1 MSGYLAAHDR
11 LQEKDRSVRDKRM
24 ELPEAIG
31 LVRDGDQIAVGGCLY
46 SRTPL
51 ASLLEILRAGRTG
64 LTLVR
69 NLTCY
74 EAELFLARGAVDKL
88 VTSWVGIGLP
98 WGIPKVFRHHVEQGL
113 AEYEEW
119 SHLALGL
126 RFQAAAMGLPFLP
139 TFSMLGS
146 DLIARSGARQMEDPF
161 TGQQVCLVP
170 ACFPDVA
177 LVHVHRADRFGNA
190 QIDGP
195 MYMDRDIAGAAQ
207 TVIVTAEEIVPTES
221 IVARPDHTAIPHFQ
235 VDAVVEVP
243 FGSFPHECYGLYE
256 ADFEHFAS
264 YVALVEERGVEGVL
278 AYLAEYVD
286 GCDSFQDYLATFGVG
301 GLLAQQGR
309 ARELVPR

>member
-74 EAELFLARGAVDKL
+74 EAELFLARGSADRL

-98 WGIPKVFRHHVEQGL
+98 WGIPKVFRHYVERGL
-113 AEYEEW
+113 ATYEEW

-126 RFQAAAMGLPFLP
+126 RFQAAAMGIPFLP

-146 DLIARSGARQMEDPF
+146 DLIGSSGAKQMEDPF
-161 TGQQVCLVP
+161 TGQQVCLIP

-177 LVHVHRADRFGNA
+177 LIHVHRADRFGNA

-207 TVIVTAEEIVPTES
+207 IVIVTAEEIVPTES
-221 IVARPDHTAIPHFQ
+221 IVARADHTAIPHFQ

-256 ADFEHFAS
+256 ADFEHFAA
-264 YVALVEERGVEGVL
+264 YVALVEERGVDGVL

-286 GCDSFQDYLATFGVG
+286 GCGSFQDYLGRFGVG